1 MGYTELTTF
10 RSAAWHAIREDDFSI
25 IDFTYLSPA
34 LVDLITLCMRGEPND
49 RPTMA
54 ELAQHPILRR
64 ARSSGKDA
72 LSPEDELWLPA
83 ILANAVIPVQDAF
96 DDSNEC
102 VFERETFAVSKK
114 IIAVIF
120 QEVAKI
126 LKVISNEGPFPEPS
140 VPVANLVIVT
150 CRVVCGRSI

>member
-1 MGYTELTTF
+1 VVLEAATNICVPDGGRKFGKRFPVGYTELTTF

-54 ELAQHPILRR
+54 ELAQHPILKR

-96 DDSNEC
+96 DDSNED
-102 VFERETFAVSKK
+102 VEMADV
-114 IIAVIF
+114 
-120 QEVAKI
+120 
-126 LKVISNEGPFPEPS
+126 
-140 VPVANLVIVT
+140 
-150 CRVVCGRSI
+150 